1 MFDYDLSCLF
11 DDSDVWLTGG
21 ATDSYNKPYLMLKNE
36 HKPEIIHRPPDQA
49 QALAVTDV
57 SSDETATSSETALV
71 KTEPSG
77 RSRSFTLGNWT
88 PPPVSN
94 LTNGRTEEVMS
105 SVSKPP
111 NETATSSETALVKTE
126 PQERGCSYI
135 FSDWTPS
142 PASNQYPTHFN
153 ASFRDSRSTS
163 TISDS
168 TLPSESIPTTEEVK
182 ASEETA
188 NSKATV
194 PVKSEPYSSTN
205 PPTVSKSTNGKTEEV
220 KDVAAANHF
229 QLYRND
235 INLNHHPT
243 HLNAHTC
250 WSAGLR
256 PKTVNSSKISGSKRK
271 GGFTNNHD
279 SPLPKLSKMAL
290 TELSE
295 EPSCGTPDTDSCDT
309 DSLSSFFSL
318 SPDPDDP
325 EFLKFVA
332 RRFRRYQHKM
342 GKLFLMTVN
351 KVRKDEQMK

>member
-1 MFDYDLSCLF
+1 
-11 DDSDVWLTGG
+11 
-21 ATDSYNKPYLMLKNE
+21 MLKTE
-36 HKPEIIHRPPDQA
+36 HKPAIIHRPPDQA

-142 PASNQYPTHFN
+142 PASIQYPTHFN

-205 PPTVSKSTNGKTEEV
+205 PPTVSKSTNGKT
-220 KDVAAANHF
+220 D
-229 QLYRND
+229 
-235 INLNHHPT
+235 HPT

-295 EPSCGTPDTDSCDT
+295 EPSCGTPDADSCDA
-309 DSLSSFFSL
+309 DSLSSCFRSL
-318 SPDPDDP
+318 PT
-325 EFLKFVA
+325 
-332 RRFRRYQHKM
+332 
-342 GKLFLMTVN
+342 LMI
-351 KVRKDEQMK
+351 QSF

>member
-1 MFDYDLSCLF
+1 MSDYDFSCLF
-11 DDSDVWLTGG
+11 NDPDAWLTGG
-21 ATDSYNKPYLMLKNE
+21 AINSYNQPFLMLKTE
-36 HKPEIIHRPPDQA
+36 HEPAIIHRPPDQA

-126 PQERGCSYI
+126 I

-153 ASFRDSRSTS
+153 ASFRDSHSTS

-205 PPTVSKSTNGKTEEV
+205 PPTVSKSTNGKT
-220 KDVAAANHF
+220 D
-229 QLYRND
+229 
-235 INLNHHPT
+235 HPT

-295 EPSCGTPDTDSCDT
+295 EPSCGTPDTESCDS
-309 DSLSSFFSL
+309 DSLSSFFLL